1 MNERIEKLVKIAR
14 ERDGIDL
21 ADFIELRDRLED
33 LLDEEGQKE
42 LTTAW
47 ETMLNDK
54 ALDKWDEDF
63 LKAIDGTYEGEP
75 FGYITKAQ
83 QKLQMERRQQEA
95 YIQDLQKQ
103 QMLEHYRNPQQ
114 APYPPSYAS
123 HQSASSGTGLV
134 DRILGR

>member
-47 ETMLNDK
+47 ESMLKDK
-54 ALDKWDEDF
+54 ELDRWDEDF

-75 FGYITKAQ
+75 FGYTSKAQ

-103 QMLEHYRNPQQ
+103 QMLEHYRNTQQ
-114 APYPPSYAS
+114 ATAGTIYPVTSTNN
-123 HQSASSGTGLV
+123 TGLV